1 MGKKK
6 KHNGHKAEETLVDSY
21 VTESF
26 EEKEAE
32 TPAEEAENVEETK
45 VLTEELHEA
54 LKQQEEEEIIDAK
67 IRQGIQEA
75 ADEFRKEQAQAAESQ
90 AAAGAYGAQ
99 PTGTN
104 AGAYANYAAAGQAAA
119 GAYGGQPAGTNPGA
133 YGNYAAADQ
142 AGAGAYGAQ
151 PAGTNAG
158 AYAYN
163 AYAYNPQA
171 AGEQAY
177 AGGYQEY
184 DQREGGDRVMEEK
197 GRNEEGT
204 INYEEKKQKTGW
216 WKIVMLVLASIIT
229 VCIFLITLF
238 SGLNLVQNR
247 LMGSQR
253 SAQVYEYRTPEDFGP
268 YYYEE
273 YDDYGYNE
281 DYPSESNAEM
291 DEFFNEIFSNISVAD
306 VIRLFEAFGGENV
319 QQIPQNE
326 NGGQQQI
333 PQNENG
339 GQQESNINKGTEG
352 GNTIADWFSQLF

>member
-32 TPAEEAENVEETK
+32 TPGEETENLEETK

-99 PTGTN
+99 PAGTN
-104 AGAYANYAAAGQAAA
+104 TGAYGNYAAAGQAA
-119 GAYGGQPAGTNPGA
+119 
-133 YGNYAAADQ
+133 
-142 AGAGAYGAQ
+142 AGAYGAQ

-184 DQREGGDRVMEEK
+184 DQRTGGERVMEEK

-273 YDDYGYNE
+273 YDDYGFNE

-291 DEFFNEIFSNISVAD
+291 DEFFNEIFSNITVAD